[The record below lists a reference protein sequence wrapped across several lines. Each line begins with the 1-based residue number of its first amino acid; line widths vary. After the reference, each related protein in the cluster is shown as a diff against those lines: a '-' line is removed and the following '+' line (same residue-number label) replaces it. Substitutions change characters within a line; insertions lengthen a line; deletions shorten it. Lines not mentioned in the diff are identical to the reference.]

1 MPSFLKSTLETPLL
15 GLSEPV
21 IDNGLLLFLVC
32 DQKNLTHRLDA
43 KLFRLFPKFKSHI
56 KEQSCS
62 LIIYV
67 MFLSQLD
74 LKKW

>member
-32 DQKNLTHRLDA
+32 DQKKPYSQTWR
-43 KLFRLFPKFKSHI
+43 
-56 KEQSCS
+56 Q
-62 LIIYV
+62 II
-67 MFLSQLD
+67 SAIS
-74 LKKW
+74 KI

>member
-32 DQKNLTHRLDA
+32 DQKTFLTDLMPNYFGYFQNLNPTSGNKVVH
-43 KLFRLFPKFKSHI
+43 
-56 KEQSCS
+56 
-62 LIIYV
+62 
-67 MFLSQLD
+67 
-74 LKKW
+74 